1 MLEKRQSSHS
11 IRNGDGVHGRNQ
23 SHREEHRKQGNEQL
37 YMQDN
42 GQDIIKPRFEECV
55 CVCVLECERESLCVS
70 KFLIVDAFAGR
81 TRIYDVRVGARGS
94 L

>member
-1 MLEKRQSSHS
+1 MATSTTTRVQQQSMLGKRQSSHS

-55 CVCVLECERESLCVS
+55 CVCVRSGGGCASVC
-70 KFLIVDAFAGR
+70 
-81 TRIYDVRVGARGS
+81 
-94 L
+94 

>member
-1 MLEKRQSSHS
+1 
-11 IRNGDGVHGRNQ
+11 
-23 SHREEHRKQGNEQL
+23 
-37 YMQDN
+37 MQDN

-55 CVCVLECERESLCVS
+55 CVCVGVWEGVSVCVS

-81 TRIYDVRVGARGS
+81 TRIYDVRVRARGS

>member
-1 MLEKRQSSHS
+1 MYATQWQHRQQQSMLEKRQSSHS

-23 SHREEHRKQGNEQL
+23 SQREEHRKQGNEQL

-55 CVCVLECERESLCVS
+55 RSGGGCACVC
-70 KFLIVDAFAGR
+70 
-81 TRIYDVRVGARGS
+81 
-94 L
+94 